1 MRVRGRY
8 NTPDSRLSGVGAH
21 SGVSTAAAVPHP
33 FLEIRVDTISRVASA
48 SVDETAPVG
57 GAGALRADS
66 ASQVSLSL
74 AIEIAPF
81 TLAEG
86 VVETAMLAASERLE
100 REFLRGT
107 EGYLG
112 RAVSQLAE
120 GRWADIVLW
129 RSPEHAAAVL
139 PKIPESAACAA
150 YFGCMVGA
158 DPADPTHGVS
168 IFRAVRRYGALAAA

>member
-1 MRVRGRY
+1 M
-8 NTPDSRLSGVGAH
+8 
-21 SGVSTAAAVPHP
+21 
-33 FLEIRVDTISRVASA
+33 
-48 SVDETAPVG
+48 
-57 GAGALRADS
+57 DS
-66 ASQVSLSL
+66 ATQVGLSL

-86 VVETAMLAASERLE
+86 VAETAMLEASERLE

-112 RAVSQLAE
+112 RAVSQLAD

-158 DPADPTHGVS
+158 DPGDPTHGVS